1 MLLDGVCFRDPKT
14 GVLVFHPAPAPSQEE
29 IEVLVSVIAERVE
42 RWLKRKGFGRDEED
56 VPVEED
62 EDDAQ
67 VLLMAASMEGR
78 SALGRRSGR
87 KTRRMGVPRGP
98 SELPPR
104 CAAINGY
111 NLHADVCVSAKDRIG
126 LERLCRYL
134 LRPALS
140 KTRLEEKEDGTIV
153 LRLKRPWS
161 DGTTEIVLSRLEFLE
176 RICAL
181 IPPPK
186 SHTVAYHGIL
196 AGNAAWRPEVVPR
209 DPPRPRPTK
218 AVFKL
223 IRVEDA
229 PAERLREVTTASGSG
244 WRSPDCATTGQPAT
258 AALLTLGARLRAA
271 ARKRVVRSGVRTRR
285 RSGLGREA
293 VATSGVSVPS
303 SSVPSSWEVD
313 ARWRLWASNSANAR
327 GRSSSVPQTIST

>member
-56 VPVEED
+56 APVQED

-67 VLLMAASMEGR
+67 VERRVGWASP
-78 SALGRRSGR
+78 A
-87 KTRRMGVPRGP
+87 TPATYPRVAPP
-98 SELPPR
+98 STGAPR
-104 CAAINGY
+104 FGG
-111 NLHADVCVSAKDRIG
+111 LHVDVCVSAKDRIG

>member
-1 MLLDGVCFRDPKT
+1 MTIPWGRRFLLARRPEIAKGVLHVALCAIFGWYRERGREHGAPDGQTGAVSATQRFGSAANLNLHFHILLLDGVYFRDPKT
-14 GVLVFHPAPAPSQEE
+14 GVLLFHPAPAPSQEE
-29 IEVLVSVIAERVE
+29 IEVLVSLVAERVE

-196 AGNAAWRPEVVPR
+196 AGNAAWRSEVVPR

-223 IRVEDA
+223 IRVEDSCGA
-229 PAERLREVTTASGSG
+229 PS
-244 WRSPDCATTGQPAT
+244 RSQGGGPGQISWKEYLEAKVSRAPCAGN
-258 AALLTLGARLRAA
+258 
-271 ARKRVVRSGVRTRR
+271 
-285 RSGLGREA
+285 E
-293 VATSGVSVPS
+293 
-303 SSVPSSWEVD
+303 
-313 ARWRLWASNSANAR
+313 
-327 GRSSSVPQTIST
+327 